1 MTSTNSLLFIFL
13 ITNLYG
19 KISSPSESFKTLLN
33 SNGPIDATIH
43 INNIIKNGVNSLTEE
58 QLINLGQLGLTT
70 NNGSIDILNADLD
83 LIYDTEHFRFFYTL
97 EGYDKV
103 ESQEYVEEMA
113 SIFEEVWS
121 FFIDTML
128 FDMPPTNIQN
138 LYEIRIENL
147 PGDWFGAAFAIGYG
161 NSCDSYIKMR
171 NSYSASQFS
180 SNTEIDNIKVTAV
193 HEFFHAIQF
202 DYNCNAFEQSPWF
215 MEATAVWSE
224 DELFDSINDH
234 YRYIAS
240 WFSKPNTSIIL
251 SNQWHEYGSFIFF
264 QYIDEHLGGKETI
277 RNFWE
282 NSRQLS
288 NSTEDVTLTAIN
300 QELARFNS
308 SFEDVY
314 KRMCIANKILSESE
328 RAELYRYEEAAGYR
342 TQVSGP
348 QEEFIIFNEQDTETL
363 YNQSL
368 MLYASNYYAVATDS
382 PVRIKLTTIEGDFA
396 LVAIL
401 KQLGTNNWTVRFG
414 DDINIDPDL
423 GFEWISLLVSAVG
436 ESETFWSYRLQL
448 MDGYSEN
455 IESFIPYPN
464 PSRGA
469 NILFPIQLMGPQ
481 TINLTVF
488 DKIGR
493 TLWADSYVYDKQI
506 FTNLSWNGTN
516 NNGRKVSNGVYF
528 VLVKGKQYQKVHKVT
543 YLKKE

>member
-1 MTSTNSLLFIFL
+1 
-13 ITNLYG
+13 
-19 KISSPSESFKTLLN
+19 
-33 SNGPIDATIH
+33 
-43 INNIIKNGVNSLTEE
+43 
-58 QLINLGQLGLTT
+58 
-70 NNGSIDILNADLD
+70 
-83 LIYDTEHFRFFYTL
+83 
-97 EGYDKV
+97 
-103 ESQEYVEEMA
+103 
-113 SIFEEVWS
+113 
-121 FFIDTML
+121 
-128 FDMPPTNIQN
+128 
-138 LYEIRIENL
+138 
-147 PGDWFGAAFAIGYG
+147 
-161 NSCDSYIKMR
+161 
-171 NSYSASQFS
+171 
-180 SNTEIDNIKVTAV
+180 
-193 HEFFHAIQF
+193 
-202 DYNCNAFEQSPWF
+202 
-215 MEATAVWSE
+215 
-224 DELFDSINDH
+224 
-234 YRYIAS
+234 
-240 WFSKPNTSIIL
+240 
-251 SNQWHEYGSFIFF
+251 
-264 QYIDEHLGGKETI
+264 
-277 RNFWE
+277 
-282 NSRQLS
+282 
-288 NSTEDVTLTAIN
+288 
-300 QELARFNS
+300 
-308 SFEDVY
+308 
-314 KRMCIANKILSESE
+314 
-328 RAELYRYEEAAGYR
+328 
-342 TQVSGP
+342 
-348 QEEFIIFNEQDTETL
+348 
-363 YNQSL
+363 

-414 DDINIDPDL
+414 DEINIDPDL